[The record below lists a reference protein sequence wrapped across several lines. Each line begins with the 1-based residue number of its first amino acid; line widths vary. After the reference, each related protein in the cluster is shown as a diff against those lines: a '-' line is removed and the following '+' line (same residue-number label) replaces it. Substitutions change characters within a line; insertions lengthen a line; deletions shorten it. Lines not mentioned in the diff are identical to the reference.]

1 MPSSHTDRTLALAG
15 ITQAAHLV
23 QQIAKRGAMTD
34 SDTFETSIASIFK
47 TDAESTEAVYGGSK
61 GVTAGLKLLRAQLT
75 KQTATRDLELTKYF
89 IGILYLERQL
99 AKHPGMLDNIAQG
112 IEKARAQAQYFSAA
126 DSNTHPNVIAS
137 LAGVYSDTIST
148 LTPRIVINGEQRFL
162 DNPDNANK
170 IRALLLAA
178 IRSAVLWRQCGG
190 GRLQLLFARG
200 ATLRTIETIMQNT

>member
-1 MPSSHTDRTLALAG
+1 MISTDTDRTLALAG

-23 QQIAKRGAMTD
+23 QQVAKRGSVNDPAA
-34 SDTFETSIASIFK
+34 FETSIASIFK
-47 TDAESTEAVYGGSK
+47 IDAESAEAIYGGSA

-75 KQTATRDLELTKYF
+75 KQSATRDLELTKYF
-89 IGILYLERQL
+89 IAILYLERQL
-99 AKHPGMLDNIAQG
+99 TKRPAMLDKIAEG
-112 IEKARAQAQYFSAA
+112 VEKARAQAQYFSSEDAA
-126 DSNTHPNVIAS
+126 IHASVIAG
-137 LAGVYSDTIST
+137 LAGIYSDTIST
-148 LTPRIVINGEQRFL
+148 FTPRIVVNGEQRFL

-200 ATLRTIETIMQNT
+200 VTLRAIEDILKK